1 MKIFL
6 TFASAASLAL
16 SASPALAQEGD
27 AAPVAGGGGG
37 RGHQGIG
44 YGDDGRPPAR
54 GDEMVG
60 CGRLGAGERYRIPE
74 PLRGNPNDPRRE
86 SWTARV
92 QSVERIGRTGTD
104 SCTPVGLGG
113 FTGCVNQIVND
124 AVAERQQAA
133 GTNWTNAVAEERRR
147 RMEGF
152 DAEADEVEAQIAR
165 DEAARIAREQAAAAE
180 AANAAEEAAAG
191 AATRPRPPR
200 QSARGPPQG

>member
-27 AAPVAGGGGG
+27 AAPVAGGGGE
-37 RGHQGIG
+37 RVNQVIV
-44 YGDDGRPPAR
+44 YGDDACPQAQ
-54 GDEMVG
+54 GDEIVV
-60 CGRLGAGERYRIPE
+60 CGRMAEDERYRIPE

-152 DAEADEVEAQIAR
+152 DAEANEVEAQIAR

-180 AANAAEEAAAG
+180 AERAEGEAAGVDNSPLPMPQSA
-191 AATRPRPPR
+191 PRPP
-200 QSARGPPQG
+200 QG